1 MTTTAII
8 VAAGSGSR
16 FGQPKHRLKLGGV
29 ELWQRSVDVFESA
42 GVDSIVLVGDVPDG
56 VPGGER
62 RRDSVANGLKAVPND
77 TQWVLIH
84 DAARPMV
91 APALVR
97 RVLDAVRTR
106 GVDGVVPAIP
116 LADTIKRVDGDI
128 VEATVDRSTL
138 VAVQTPQAF
147 ALSALLDAH
156 EHDQTD
162 ATDDAA
168 MVERNGGTVVHVPGD
183 PANIK
188 ITYRADYEVA
198 RALLE
203 IRQPNG

>member
-16 FGQPKHRLKLGGV
+16 FGQPKHRLKLDGV
-29 ELWQRSVDVFESA
+29 ELWQRSVNVFESA
-42 GVDSIVLVGDVPDG
+42 GVDSIVLVGDVPGG
-56 VPGGER
+56 VPGGDR
-62 RRDSVANGLKAVPND
+62 RRDSVANGLKAVPNG
-77 TQWVLIH
+77 TQWVLVH

-91 APALVR
+91 TPALVH
-97 RVLDAVRTR
+97 RVLDAVRSR
-106 GVDGVVPAIP
+106 DVDGVVPAIP
-116 LADTIKRVDGDI
+116 LTDTVKRVDRDI
-128 VEATVDRSTL
+128 VEATVDRATL

-156 EHDQTD
+156 EHDRAD

-168 MVERNGGTVVHVPGD
+168 MVERNGGTVVQVSGD

-188 ITYRADYEVA
+188 ITYPADLEVA

-203 IRQPNG
+203 IRQSNG